1 MKADLIDETKGE
13 KFRLRRAGVQTNFDS
28 LSFFWKELQRV
39 IFVLYF

>member
-13 KFRLRRAGVQTNFDS
+13 KICLRRAGVQTNCDS
-28 LSFFWKELQRV
+28 LSFFGKELQRV